1 MLTRERVIAEINKF
15 PDEFTVDELMEK
27 LMLIEK
33 INIGREQSKRGD
45 VVSDAEL
52 DYEIKKWLG

>member
-1 MLTRERVIAEINKF
+1 MLTKERVIAEINKF

-27 LMLIEK
+27 LILIEK

-45 VVSDAEL
+45 VVSDAQL
-52 DYEIKKWLG
+52 DYEIKKWLD